1 MLSAPPRPTPLSAP
15 LSVPVLD
22 LAGPETA
29 VLVAPRHA
37 LGSAEARLILDAVAA
52 GQSVLLVSGD
62 NRVDAYGLLALA
74 RRRGMEEAVAQDV
87 SVARAFTVHQLAA
100 LLVDHLP
107 RMADET
113 RADLVLVAG
122 LLDLFLDEDVQ
133 PAEGLVLLRRV
144 LRALPTVRARIVLTH
159 PPPATARAAALAYL
173 VDEAIPRRIDLPRPA
188 QARIDS
194 YADPAA
200 PAEAA

>member
-15 LSVPVLD
+15 LAVPLPD

-29 VLVAPRHA
+29 VLVTPRHA

-74 RRRGMEEAVAQDV
+74 RRRGIEEAVAQDV
-87 SVARAFTVHQLAA
+87 SVARAFTVHQLAS

-107 RMADET
+107 RMTDET

-144 LRALPTVRARIVLTH
+144 LRALPTVRARIVLTY
-159 PPPATARAAALAYL
+159 PPPVTARAAVLAHL

-188 QARIDS
+188 QARIES